1 MSKQELSRRE
11 FIGRTVGGAAAASL
25 GWGAPALGRVASPNE
40 KITVGVI
47 GAGIRGLEDM
57 QSLLVAGANVAMV
70 CDLYDGHL
78 RRAQEIQANTPTTRD
93 YRQVLD
99 RKDIDAVLIATSDHW
114 HQLIAVEAM
123 KAGKD
128 VYCEKPMTH
137 TIPEALEMAKV
148 AKETGR
154 MVQVGS
160 QSLSMQS
167 TQWGKQHVD
176 AGDIGKVFM
185 VQCEIYRPD
194 PVGAWKYPVP
204 PDATP
209 QTIDWERYLGSAP
222 HRPFD
227 AARFFQFRNWWDYG
241 TGISGDEYI
250 HLLSRV
256 HYLMNVQY
264 PLSAVANGG
273 IYKWT
278 GDREVPD
285 IHNTFYDYGAFQV
298 VVLANLV
305 SNWDGGEIVRFMGD
319 KGTVVL
325 TEESAEFKPYD
336 EGWEFEYPLES
347 WPKDTK
353 DPFLAAHKDDPT
365 ADIGVYAKQPRRQ
378 PQTMRQT
385 AEGTEDHMRNWFE
398 AIKTRKPSIE
408 NVDFGCGTA
417 VACHMAN
424 LSYQEKQ
431 RVFWNAEKGE
441 LTGDKHSVDVNWPG
455 GKKGGKQRGRHET
468 A

>member
-1 MSKQELSRRE
+1 MSKQGIFRRE
-11 FIGRTVGGAAAASL
+11 FMGRTVGGAAAAGL
-25 GWGAPALGRVASPNE
+25 GLGAPALGRAVSPNE

-57 QSLLVAGANVAMV
+57 QSLLNAGANVAMV

-78 RRAQEIQANTPTTRD
+78 RRALEIQPNTPTTRD
-93 YRQVLD
+93 YRKVLE

-114 HQLIAVEAM
+114 HMPVAVEAM

-128 VYCEKPMTH
+128 VYCEKPMAH
-137 TIPEALEMAKV
+137 TIPEALEMVRVSKA
-148 AKETGR
+148 TGR
-154 MVQVGS
+154 VVQVGS

-167 TQWGKQHVD
+167 TTWGKQHLD

-185 VQCEIYRPD
+185 VQCEIFRPD
-194 PVGAWKYPVP
+194 PVGAWRYPIP

-222 HRPFD
+222 KRPFD

-241 TGISGDEYI
+241 TGIAGDEYV

-256 HYLMNVQY
+256 HHLMKVQY

-273 IYKWT
+273 LYKWT

-285 IHNTFYDYGAFQV
+285 IHNTLYDYGAFQV
-298 VVLANLV
+298 VVMANLV

-319 KGTVVL
+319 KGTIVL
-325 TEESAEFKPYD
+325 TEESAQYKPYD
-336 EGWEFEYPLES
+336 SDWEFEYPLES

-353 DPFLAAHKDDPT
+353 GPFMEARKDDP
-365 ADIGVYAKQPRRQ
+365 AMDIGTFSKQPKRQ
-378 PQTMRQT
+378 GASMRIT
-385 AEGTEDHMRNWFE
+385 AEGTEDHMRNWFD
-398 AIKTRKPSIE
+398 AIKTRNQPIE

-424 LSYQEKQ
+424 LSYHEKQ
-431 RVFWNAEKGE
+431 RVFWNAEKGQ
-441 LTGDKHSVDVNWPG
+441 LTGDKGPVDMYWPSG
-455 GKKGGKQRGRHET
+455 AKGPSRHHQT
-468 A
+468 T

>member
-1 MSKQELSRRE
+1 MPKQEISRRE
-11 FIGRTVGGAAAASL
+11 FMGRTVGGAAVASL
-25 GWGAPALGRVASPNE
+25 GLGAPALGRVASPSE

-57 QSLLVAGANVAMV
+57 QSLLTAGANVAVV

-78 RRAQEIQANTPTTRD
+78 RRAQEIQANTPTTKD

-99 RKDIDAVLIATSDHW
+99 RKDIDAVLIATADHW
-114 HQLIAVEAM
+114 HAPIAIEAM

-137 TIPEALEMAKV
+137 TIPEALEVAKV
-148 AKETGR
+148 SKTTGR
-154 MVQVGS
+154 VVQVGS

-167 TQWGKQHVD
+167 TAWGKQHLD

-185 VQCEIYRPD
+185 IQCEIYRPD

-204 PDATP
+204 PDASP
-209 QTIDWERYLGSAP
+209 QTIDWERYLGNAP
-222 HRPFD
+222 QRPFD

-241 TGISGDEYI
+241 TGIAGDEYV

-256 HYLMNVQY
+256 HYLMNIQY

-273 IYKWT
+273 IYKWK

-285 IHNTFYDYGAFQV
+285 IHNTLYDYGAFQV
-298 VVLANLV
+298 VVMANLV

-319 KGTVVL
+319 KGTIVL
-325 TEESAEFKPYD
+325 TEESASFKPYD
-336 EGWEFEYPLES
+336 ESWEFQYPLES

-353 DPFLAAHKDDPT
+353 GPFLDTHKDDPA
-365 ADIGVYAKQPRRQ
+365 ADIGTYAKQPHRP
-378 PQTMRQT
+378 PQSMRQT

-398 AIKTRKPSIE
+398 AIRTRNQPVE
-408 NVDFGCGTA
+408 NVEFGCGTA

-424 LSYQEKQ
+424 ISYHEKQ
-431 RVFWNAEKGE
+431 RVFWHAEAGR
-441 LTGDKHSVDVNWPG
+441 LTGDKHTPDVHWPAG
-455 GKKGGKQRGRHET
+455 GKGGAAHHHAT
-468 A
+468 T